1 MPKAFFL
8 ECVYYVFNYK
18 LMFRHNIL
26 YPQGT
31 RQDYT
36 LCVWP
41 LPLYT
46 ENGLSIPLKGK
57 HKRGFKMSPL
67 RPTDLDRSFSLFWS
81 IQNIF
86 VANFFKE
93 ISGVSRQW
101 KYNIILQIFCSCDS
115 NWIFFYYLDYDNRQN
130 YIQHNYYFES
140 SCDNKFL

>member
-1 MPKAFFL
+1 MPKAFLL

-26 YPQGT
+26 YPKGT

-57 HKRGFKMSPL
+57 HKRGFKMSPQ
-67 RPTDLDRSFSLFWS
+67 RPTDLDRSFSLFLS
-81 IQNIF
+81 IPNIF
-86 VANFFKE
+86 VTNFFKA
-93 ISGVSRQW
+93 ISGVSRQS
-101 KYNIILQIFCSCDS
+101 KYNVILQMFCSRDL
-115 NWIFFYYLDYDNRQN
+115 NRNGIFPYLDYENQQN
-130 YIQHNYYFES
+130 YFQQYYCFETS
-140 SCDNKFL
+140 RKT

>member
-67 RPTDLDRSFSLFWS
+67 RPTDLDRSFSLF
-81 IQNIF
+81 
-86 VANFFKE
+86 
-93 ISGVSRQW
+93 
-101 KYNIILQIFCSCDS
+101 
-115 NWIFFYYLDYDNRQN
+115 
-130 YIQHNYYFES
+130 
-140 SCDNKFL
+140 